1 MSFHTFHDPH
11 LPDLRAGS
19 TFHLT
24 GAEAHH
30 AAQVRR
36 IRPGETIDV
45 VDGAGRRLRAIVQE
59 VARDDIAL
67 EVLAG
72 EVEPGPRV
80 SITLVQALG
89 KGGRDEAAI
98 EAATEVGVDG
108 VIAWEAAR
116 CVAKW
121 RGEKERK
128 GLQRWEAILT
138 GAMKQSR
145 RSHLPRLWGYAR
157 GGDLTSVLP
166 PAAHLFILHETATQ
180 PLTEVGLPAAGDIV
194 LVVGPE
200 GGLTPEEVSWLGETG
215 SRSDLVR
222 LGPEILRTSTAGPA
236 AIAVLNTRLRRW

>member
-1 MSFHTFHDPH
+1 MSYHTFHDPQ
-11 LPDLRAGS
+11 LPDLPVGS
-19 TFHLT
+19 MYHLT

-36 IRPGETIDV
+36 IRAGETIDV
-45 VDGAGRRLRAIVQE
+45 VDGGGRRVRATVVD
-59 VARDDIAL
+59 VARDNIAL
-67 EVLAG
+67 AVSASWA
-72 EVEPGPRV
+72 EPAPAV

-108 VIAWEAAR
+108 VIAWESAR
-116 CVAKW
+116 CVARW

-128 GLQRWEAILT
+128 GLHRWEAILT

-145 RSHLPRLWGYAR
+145 RSHLPRLRGYAR
-157 GGDLTSVLP
+157 GRELANLLP

-180 PLTEVGLPAAGDIV
+180 PLTAADLPVTGHII
-194 LVVGPE
+194 LIVGPE
-200 GGLTPEEVSWLGETG
+200 GGLTPDEVGWLAEATPH
-215 SRSDLVR
+215 SHLVR
-222 LGPEILRTSTAGPA
+222 LGSEVLRTSTAGPA